1 MKTDDTDKNFCF
13 REAFK
18 PSVFIGVTPCGLII
32 GFPFE
37 PPFNDSEITPARR
50 FAPTSPIEGEV
61 NFMRG
66 SNNLPPR

>member
-1 MKTDDTDKNFCF
+1 VS
-13 REAFK
+13 RGH
-18 PSVFIGVTPCGLII
+18 VFHE
-32 GFPFE
+32 E
-37 PPFNDSEITPARR
+37 PSEITPARR